1 MRWEELEQQPCS
13 LARTLSVVGDR
24 WTLLVLRECFL
35 GVRRF
40 DEFEKRL
47 GITRHV
53 LAERL
58 KKLVDAGV
66 LSKQAYQQRPLRE
79 EYRLTEKG
87 HDLYPA
93 VLARGNWGDRPMSD
107 FAVRLVNVLLDRSQR
122 IALRKSRF
130 NFDKGTFT
138 FPARVIVRDD
148 LVFRLYRNGDH
159 RMPLR
164 LAQLLS
170 MGEQTGLF
178 TRDPTS
184 GQWQPGPRSDR
195 VA

>member
-58 KKLVDAGV
+58 KKLVEAGV

-93 VLARGNWGDRPMSD
+93 VLALVNWGDRHMSGD
-107 FAVRLVNVLLDRSQR
+107 EGAPVRHVHKSCGHEVHGVLVCSDCGEPLLARDMTLREAP
-122 IALRKSRF
+122 ALQ
-130 NFDKGTFT
+130 G
-138 FPARVIVRDD
+138 
-148 LVFRLYRNGDH
+148 
-159 RMPLR
+159 
-164 LAQLLS
+164 QLLPAHWHARQAS
-170 MGEQTGLF
+170 SSE
-178 TRDPTS
+178 
-184 GQWQPGPRSDR
+184 
-195 VA
+195 

>member
-13 LARTLSVVGDR
+13 LARTLSVVCDR

-47 GITRHV
+47 GVTRHV

-58 KKLVDAGV
+58 KKLVEAGV
-66 LSKQAYQQRPLRE
+66 LNKQAYQQRPLRE

-93 VLARGNWGDRPMSD
+93 VLALVSWGDQYMSG
-107 FAVRLVNVLLDRSQR
+107 AEGAPIRHVHKACGHEVRGVLVCSECGEPLTARGM
-122 IALRKSRF
+122 ALREA
-130 NFDKGTFT
+130 
-138 FPARVIVRDD
+138 PA
-148 LVFRLYRNGDH
+148 LQG
-159 RMPLR
+159 
-164 LAQLLS
+164 QLLPAHWHAKIS
-170 MGEQTGLF
+170 
-178 TRDPTS
+178 
-184 GQWQPGPRSDR
+184 
-195 VA
+195 A